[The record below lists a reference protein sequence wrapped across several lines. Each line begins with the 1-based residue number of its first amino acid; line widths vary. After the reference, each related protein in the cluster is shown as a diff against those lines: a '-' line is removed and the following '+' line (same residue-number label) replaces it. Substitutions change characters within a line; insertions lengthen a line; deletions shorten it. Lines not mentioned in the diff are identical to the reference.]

1 MRKKLHRLFQTLWP
15 FALFI
20 FFVLIALSFSDIP
33 AYLLAQLFGLAVVLS
48 AAVAWLVID
57 YVRDSDKRVGARLR
71 DISDLLKPY
80 DGMKLSEMPPEVQ
93 AEVRKRLQ
101 WSDKKPVPPQGK

>member
-20 FFVLIALSFSDIP
+20 FFVLIVLSFSDIP
-33 AYLLAQLFGLAVVLS
+33 TYLLAQLFGLAVVLS

-57 YVRDSDKRVGARLR
+57 YVRDSDRRVGARLR

-101 WSDKKPVPPQGK
+101 WSDKKPVPPKGK